1 MEWDRAV
8 NRQNTSTG
16 KKAGASLEEDLELS
30 TVTKLRQNLLPVI
43 DRIAENPSLR
53 FLILKH
59 GKPQAVLMSA
69 QTYELIKSIMHQVA
83 GQLEAMPREQ
93 AVEDAFQRFRGERGH
108 AAARSAVPV
117 PSGLAAQ
124 NVSSQLDS
132 VIEALKQ
139 VREEI
144 ASTNSASASQA
155 IAE

>member
-1 MEWDRAV
+1 MAWAKAV
-8 NRQNTSTG
+8 NSQDTQTG
-16 KKAGASLEEDLELS
+16 QKVRASLEEGFELS
-30 TVTKLRQNLLPVI
+30 TVTELRQILLPAI
-43 DRIAENPSLR
+43 DRIEKNPALR

-69 QTYELIKSIMHQVA
+69 QTYEIVKRVMNQVA

-93 AVEDAFQRFRGERGH
+93 AVEDAFQRFRGERGR
-108 AAARSAVPV
+108 AAAQSAL
-117 PSGLAAQ
+117 PSGLAAR

-144 ASTNSASASQA
+144 ASTNSVSASQA

>member
-1 MEWDRAV
+1 MAWGRAV
-8 NRQNTSTG
+8 NTQDTQTAG
-16 KKAGASLEEDLELS
+16 KVRASLEEELELS
-30 TVTKLRQNLLPVI
+30 TVTELRQNLLPAI
-43 DRIAENPSLR
+43 DRIEKNPSLR

-69 QTYELIKSIMHQVA
+69 QTYELVKTMMNQVA
-83 GQLEAMPREQ
+83 SQLAAIPREQ
-93 AVEDAFQRFRGERGH
+93 AVEDSFQRFRSERGH
-108 AAARSAVPV
+108 AAAQAAVA
-117 PSGLAAQ
+117 SGLAAQ

-144 ASTNSASASQA
+144 ASTNSASANQA